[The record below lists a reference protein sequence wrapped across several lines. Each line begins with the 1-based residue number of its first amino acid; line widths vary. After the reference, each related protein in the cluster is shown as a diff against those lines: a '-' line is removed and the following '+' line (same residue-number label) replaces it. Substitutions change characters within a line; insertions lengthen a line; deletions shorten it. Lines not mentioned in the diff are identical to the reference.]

1 MTDLIIVDITE
12 NEKTLFD
19 GSLNLKEITG
29 HGKLTIKNPS
39 KKSRLWNLKCD
50 LKENVN
56 TTIADREIK
65 VGILNAAQE
74 FSSEYTIQNLK
85 EPSLKIEEVFD
96 AEIDITDKI
105 NTTFLYNNDNKCKLK
120 LILTNPLELTFSNIK
135 LRRDIPDFFQ
145 EIEVINPNYGIAGIV
160 EEGGRRSL
168 NWDIVTLEGQNKAE
182 LEVFCIVNV
191 KEREAKPLGHL
202 KITYLINNYKL
213 TMINPEVQGLT
224 DSMSGI
230 DRDEGSKPGFWDC
243 NVEFINESE
252 FQVRIEDVKVSHK
265 ILTGSEIV
273 VSQNPNRLLN
283 PEQTWD
289 FKFQVESK
297 DVPELSSK
305 IDFTPLYVVITRVIG
320 EIQKEPTVYK
330 VMSATIEKNIAPSE
344 VDAYANTDISISNTI
359 INNGSSPIETVK
371 ILDEI
376 PPDFEPPLLS
386 QIKIILGNIDIGS
399 RTEFTKGL
407 VLNPDDQDP
416 ASKHNLSIELFN
428 LSNEFQPNSKLI
440 FSYPLKARNPRPPT
454 EALYK
459 TPVKIEV
466 NSLVQGKYYLTVP
479 KEEPELKVKYVKR
492 KLKTLKSIK
501 PGLSEGEFSIS
512 VRIQNN
518 GNVELENILIKEMI
532 PKGFDLSEISLE
544 KYELVKIGEES
555 ELRVKIPELKGN
567 ESFSLNYNCSGQGE
581 YPRFEPEVIVKGRED
596 IDLSTKSS
604 SSPVKSEISAINQER
619 SAIINELFGH
629 IFKRIDQTI
638 TGNDLGNYI
647 ESLRDEFP
655 PGPALHQFMQFAKE
669 IKIASSEKLIVGTLR
684 DEIIMKLK
692 EFKNIYI

>member
-1 MTDLIIVDITE
+1 MSDLIIVDITE

-29 HGKLTIKNPS
+29 DGKITIKNPS
-39 KKSRLWNLKCD
+39 KKSRLWNLMLD

-56 TTIADREIK
+56 TSIADREMK

-74 FSSEYTIQNLK
+74 FSSEYEIQNLK
-85 EPSLKIEEVFD
+85 EPSLKIEEIFD
-96 AEIDITDKI
+96 TEIDITDRI

-120 LILTNPLELTFSNIK
+120 LILTNPLEVSISNIK
-135 LRRDIPDFFQ
+135 LKREIPDFFK
-145 EIEVINPNYGIAGIV
+145 EIEVKNPNYGIAGIV
-160 EEGGRRSL
+160 EENGRRSL
-168 NWDIVTLEGQNKAE
+168 NWDIITLDRQNKAV

-191 KEREAKPLGHL
+191 KEREAKLLGPL
-202 KITYLINNYKL
+202 KTTYLINNYKL
-213 TMINPEVQGLT
+213 TMINPEVRGLT

-230 DRDEGSKPGFWDC
+230 DRDESSKPGFWDC

-252 FQVRIEDVKVSHK
+252 FQVRLEDVKVSHK

-283 PEQTWD
+283 PEETWD

-320 EIQKEPTVYK
+320 EIHKEPAVYN
-330 VMSATIEKNIAPSE
+330 VLSATIEKKINPSE
-344 VDAYANTDISISNTI
+344 VDAYANTDISISNTV
-359 INNGSSPIETVK
+359 INNGSSTIESVK
-371 ILDEI
+371 IFDEI

-386 QIKIILGNIDIGS
+386 QIKIILGDIDISS
-399 RTEFTKGL
+399 RTEFTKVL
-407 VLNPDDQDP
+407 ALNPEDQNP
-416 ASKHNLSIELFN
+416 ASIHNLNIELFN
-428 LSNEFQPNSKLI
+428 LSNEFHPNSKLI

-459 TPVKIEV
+459 TPVKIKV
-466 NSLVQGKYYLTVP
+466 NSLVQGKYYITIP
-479 KEEPELKVKYVKR
+479 TEEPELKVKYVKR

-501 PGLSEGEFSIS
+501 PGLSEGGFFIN

-518 GNVELENILIKEMI
+518 GNVELENILIKEKI

-544 KYELVKIGEES
+544 KYEVVRIGEES

-581 YPRFEPEVIVKGRED
+581 YPRFEPEVIVQGREA

-604 SSPVKSEISAINQER
+604 PSLAKGEISAISQER
-619 SAIINELFGH
+619 SAIINELFGY

-638 TGNDLGNYI
+638 TGKDLGNYI

-669 IKIASSEKLIVGTLR
+669 IKMQSSEKLIVGTLR
-684 DEIIMKLK
+684 DDILMKLK